1 MRKLLITAAAF
12 ATLLGTP
19 ALAADMP
26 LKAPPPAAPSIS
38 WTGFYVGGNVG
49 YSWGDPHTDAAGSG
63 TAPNFNFGPPF
74 PPFPF
79 PFAFTDSNAAR
90 LTGAIGG
97 GQIGYN
103 YQVAPRWVLGLEA
116 DFQGSGERGS
126 NSFPDQISAP
136 LCFSA
141 SSPPPTCLATTP
153 SSTGAITGYEAK
165 IGWFGTVRG
174 RAGFLL
180 TDQILVYGTGGLA
193 YGQVEVSGNIATA
206 STVNLGGIFGAAPV
220 APAAGAF
227 DVAKTN
233 VGYTVGAGVEGKV
246 FPWLLANWSWKL
258 EYLYLDLGSLNF
270 NAPFG
275 GAPVGV
281 GNFTAPSG
289 TVAMHTHFTDNIV
302 RVGLNYA
309 FGN

>member
-1 MRKLLITAAAF
+1 MKKFLLAGMAFGLVAAAGS
-12 ATLLGTP
+12 AS
-19 ALAADMP
+19 AADMP

-49 YSWGDPHTDAAGSG
+49 YSWGDPRTDASGSG
-63 TAPNFNFGPPF
+63 TAPTFNFGPAF
-74 PPFPF
+74 PPFAF

-90 LTGAIGG
+90 LKGAIGG

-103 YQVAPRWVLGLEA
+103 YQVAPKWVLGLEA

-126 NSFPDQISAP
+126 NSFVDQISAP

-141 SSPPPTCLATTP
+141 SSPPPTCVATTP
-153 SSTGAITGYEAK
+153 SSTGAVTGYEAK

-193 YGQVEVSGNIATA
+193 YGRVEVSGNISTA
-206 STVNLGGIFGAAPV
+206 STLNLGALGGTPV
-220 APAAGAF
+220 APASGAF

-246 FPWLLANWSWKL
+246 FPWMPANWSWKL
-258 EYLYLDLGSLNF
+258 EFLYLDLGSLNF
-270 NAPFG
+270 GAPFG
-275 GAPVGV
+275 GAAAGLA
-281 GNFTAPSG
+281 NFSAPSG
-289 TVAMHTHFTDNIV
+289 TVAMHTHFTDNIL

>member
-26 LKAPPPAAPSIS
+26 LKAPPPPPPIVS

-49 YSWGDPHTDAAGSG
+49 YSWGDPRTDAAGSG
-63 TAPNFNFGPPF
+63 TAPTFNFGPPLS
-74 PPFPF
+74 FPF

-90 LTGAIGG
+90 LKGAIGG

-103 YQVAPRWVLGLEA
+103 YQVAPRWLLGLEA

-126 NSFPDQISAP
+126 NSLVDQISAP

-141 SSPPPTCLATTP
+141 SSPPPTCVATTP
-153 SSTGAITGYEAK
+153 STTGAVTGYEAK

-180 TDQILVYGTGGLA
+180 TDQILVYGTGGFRVDYKPYRVRSVPRCTRWRGVRRSEDERRV
-193 YGQVEVSGNIATA
+193 YGGRWRGGQSLSVATGELELEARIPLPRSGIAQFRRPLRGRSCWTC
-206 STVNLGGIFGAAPV
+206 VNHGTDRYRCHAH
-220 APAAGAF
+220 AF
-227 DVAKTN
+227 YRQHRAC
-233 VGYTVGAGVEGKV
+233 GPE
-246 FPWLLANWSWKL
+246 LC
-258 EYLYLDLGSLNF
+258 
-270 NAPFG
+270 
-275 GAPVGV
+275 
-281 GNFTAPSG
+281 
-289 TVAMHTHFTDNIV
+289 V
-302 RVGLNYA
+302 RQLIRQRRQL
-309 FGN
+309 